1 MATRQLKLP
10 FSPKKSR
17 GHGRAVVAPASDA
30 DSDSEV
36 REISAP
42 PRRSMRAK
50 NSTRSNLNDAEFVA
64 DSEEISDDEPV
75 DSGEEEYGGKRRSS
89 KRAVKKPKTKGSRA
103 EYGRFRPIADME
115 LDEEVDEE
123 SAVLRIHRTT
133 CEKCHGLPTH
143 QALVGARKKKPTRRR
158 KKGSGEE
165 SSEDELE
172 RLEALG
178 GWVRWYA
185 TFLNAYWLDSAELA
199 HSLKCPVAAHWACLA
214 RTQRDEILKAAFE
227 RDKAEWQA
235 AKDRALEQGE
245 EFDAPQLVKRM
256 ELEIGQSTDF
266 VCTSCMKGGVCMAC
280 REIILKPDVPT
291 EEKKEEKPPAATGDA
306 PSGDVEMADAA
317 GEATSE
323 KLPSTKEEEGTEDSK
338 ELAFRCITC
347 KRLAHYA
354 HLPIPADW
362 DYDPDDVS
370 AAMLADHYQASTNW
384 QCGDCSSFVYGV
396 EHILAWRPYPED
408 ALEPPRPAGELV
420 NYKAMLP
427 REYLVKWADR
437 SYRRTSWVPHGWLL
451 ATSSAKLKN
460 FLLAGSKIPLLP
472 EPVEEEKAQE
482 PDASQGPSF
491 EINREE
497 FADVAAKD
505 EKVPTSVL
513 DPDPDAQ
520 RKIPPPWK
528 RVDRVLD
535 VLLWR
540 PEGRL
545 EGKKKQGRGRKGK
558 GKGKGKGK
566 YEATDN
572 EDMDDN
578 DPGMAAIRRELDAVY
593 NLGEQPSQDLTET
606 VEEYESRTGDALEL
620 DDAHLVV
627 WGFFKWDDLGYDNGT
642 LLFVSLCR
650 CAAHPS
656 PPASWDSP
664 PRPGDSGY
672 AAFQTAFERFLAARA
687 VMVPR
692 REKSELDVFD
702 NGRQKNAWRKKYAF
716 THEKQPENGQDIQFK
731 LMPFQIDGVNWLC
744 DNWWN
749 HQNCILAD
757 EMGLV
762 SSSLAP

>member
-1 MATRQLKLP
+1 M
-10 FSPKKSR
+10 
-17 GHGRAVVAPASDA
+17 
-30 DSDSEV
+30 
-36 REISAP
+36 
-42 PRRSMRAK
+42 
-50 NSTRSNLNDAEFVA
+50 
-64 DSEEISDDEPV
+64 
-75 DSGEEEYGGKRRSS
+75 
-89 KRAVKKPKTKGSRA
+89 
-103 EYGRFRPIADME
+103 
-115 LDEEVDEE
+115 
-123 SAVLRIHRTT
+123 
-133 CEKCHGLPTH
+133 
-143 QALVGARKKKPTRRR
+143 
-158 KKGSGEE
+158 
-165 SSEDELE
+165 
-172 RLEALG
+172 
-178 GWVRWYA
+178 
-185 TFLNAYWLDSAELA
+185 
-199 HSLKCPVAAHWACLA
+199 AAHWGCLA
-214 RTQRDEILKAAFE
+214 KTQRDEIVKAAFE

-256 ELEIGQSTDF
+256 ELEPGESTDF

-280 REIILKPDVPT
+280 RELVVKPDVPT
-291 EEKKEEKPPAATGDA
+291 EETKEEKPLAPAGDA
-306 PSGDVEMADAA
+306 PSGDVEMADAT
-317 GEATSE
+317 GESTSE
-323 KLPSTKEEEGTEDSK
+323 KPPVNEKEEESTEDTK

-354 HLPIPADW
+354 HLPIPAGW
-362 DYDPDDVS
+362 DYDPDDVK
-370 AAMLADHYQASTNW
+370 ATMLADHYQTATNW

-408 ALEPPRPAGELV
+408 AVEPPRPAGEPA

-460 FLLAGSKIPLLP
+460 FLLGGSKIPLLS

-491 EINREE
+491 EIGREDS
-497 FADVAAKD
+497 ADVAAKD
-505 EKVPTSVL
+505 EKLPTSVL
-513 DPDPDAQ
+513 DPNRDAQ
-520 RKIPPPWK
+520 RKIPPAWK

-545 EGKKKQGRGRKGK
+545 EAKKQKQNRGRKGK
-558 GKGKGKGK
+558 GKRKGRGKKH
-566 YEATDN
+566 EETDD
-572 EDMDDN
+572 EDMSDN
-578 DPGMAAIRRELDAVY
+578 DPQMMAIRRDLDAVY

-606 VEEYESRTGDALEL
+606 VEEYENRTGDELEL

-627 WGFFKWDDLGYDNGT
+627 WGFFKWDDLGYDNGN
-642 LLFVSLCR
+642 LSFASSCQFVSHVC
-650 CAAHPS
+650 S
-656 PPASWDSP
+656 PASWDSP
-664 PRPGDSGY
+664 PRPGDSAY
-672 AAFQTAFERFLAARA
+672 AAFQAAFERYLAARA
-687 VMVPR
+687 VTVPLR
-692 REKSELDVFD
+692 KKSELDIFD

-716 THEKQPENGQDIQFK
+716 THEKQPQNGQDIQFK

-762 SSSLAP
+762 SPSSALSPRDTQTARYAYRARQSRSLLSSAT